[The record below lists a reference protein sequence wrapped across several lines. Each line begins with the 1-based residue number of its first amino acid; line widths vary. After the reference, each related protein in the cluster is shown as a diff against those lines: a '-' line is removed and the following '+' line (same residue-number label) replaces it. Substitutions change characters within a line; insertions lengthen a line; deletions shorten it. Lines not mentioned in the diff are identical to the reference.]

1 MDFVCELPVSPDEQ
15 RLPGL
20 RFKLIVFTRK
30 EVTGGIK
37 NTHYGQNLSFSTFV
51 LYYVVMKTDD
61 LYSKALQFEFL
72 SIEEGMQLFEEA
84 PLTELMYVA
93 NELRKKQVPYNKVT
107 WQIDRNVNTTNVC
120 TANCKF
126 CNFYRIPGHAEA
138 YITDIETYKRKIE
151 QTIRWGGDQLLLQGG
166 HHPKLGLQFY
176 VDLFRQLKTLYPTL
190 KLHTLGPPEVAHITK
205 LEKSTH
211 REVLTALKEAG
222 MDSLPGAGAEILVD
236 RVRRLISKGKCGSQ
250 EWLDIMHEAHK
261 LDITTSATMMFG
273 HVETVRERFEHLVK
287 IREVQS
293 RKPETAKGF
302 LAFIPWTF
310 QDVDTLLTRIRG
322 VHNLTTA
329 DEYIRMIAI
338 SRIMLPNVKNIQAS
352 WLTVGKQTA
361 QICLHGGANDFGS
374 IMLEENVVSAAG
386 APHRFTY
393 KSIQQAIR
401 EAGFEPQLR
410 NQQYEFRQL
419 PEMIEEQVID
429 Y

>member
-1 MDFVCELPVSPDEQ
+1 MAQTAGKTHPLALILQSM
-15 RLPGL
+15 
-20 RFKLIVFTRK
+20 KL
-30 EVTGGIK
+30 
-37 NTHYGQNLSFSTFV
+37 
-51 LYYVVMKTDD
+51 DD
-61 LYSKALQFEFL
+61 LYTKALNFQLL
-72 SIEEGMQLFEEA
+72 SVEEGVYLFKES
-84 PLTELMYVA
+84 PLSELMFVA
-93 NELRKKQVPYNKVT
+93 NEMRKKQVPHGKVT

-120 TANCKF
+120 IANCKF

-151 QTIRWGGDQLLLQGG
+151 ETFRWGGDQLLLQGG

-176 VDLFRQLKTLYPTL
+176 VDLFRQLKALYPNL
-190 KLHTLGPPEVAHITK
+190 RLHTLGPPEVAHITK
-205 LEKSTH
+205 LERSTH
-211 REVLTALKEAG
+211 HEVLAALKAAG

-236 RVRRLISKGKCGSQ
+236 RVRRLISKGKCGAQ

-261 LDITTSATMMFG
+261 LNITTSATMMFG
-273 HVETVRERFEHLVK
+273 HVETLEERFEHLVK
-287 IREVQS
+287 IRHVQS
-293 RKPETAKGF
+293 LKPENAKGF

-310 QDVDTLLTRIRG
+310 QDVDTLLARIRG

-361 QICLHGGANDFGS
+361 QVCLHGGANDFGS

-393 KSIQQAIR
+393 KSIQEAIR

-410 NQQYEFRQL
+410 NQQYEFREL
-419 PEMIEEQVID
+419 PMVIEEQIID